1 MENLE
6 VEKVEM
12 YNLELSSDWRYA
24 AQNRFLPPTE
34 NHVNQPYPGLYKQ
47 VGTPVGI
54 PVDRLAYHDDLSEC
68 VFHHHGLTD
77 NKVSIPTHSRP
88 FLSDEIV
95 IVPLRELSYNDAKKE
110 ISEYIK
116 KAGDRKVY
124 ISELAEELL
133 IDFELIEEI
142 IEELE
147 MRERN

>member
-1 MENLE
+1 
-6 VEKVEM
+6 M
-12 YNLELSSDWRYA
+12 YNLKLSSDWQDDI
-24 AQNRFLPPTE
+24 QNRFPLLEGTSIDQFNSGSFRQVETDFRRMGSWLAYPNNFSE
-34 NHVNQPYPGLYKQ
+34 HIFHRPGL
-47 VGTPVGI
+47 T
-54 PVDRLAYHDDLSEC
+54 SS
-68 VFHHHGLTD
+68 
-77 NKVSIPTHSRP
+77 NSSIPPHSKP

-95 IVPLRELSYNDAKKE
+95 IVPLRELSYSGAKKE

-147 MRERN
+147 MCKMG

>member
-1 MENLE
+1 
-6 VEKVEM
+6 M
-12 YNLELSSDWRYA
+12 YNLELSSDWRDDVKH
-24 AQNRFLPPTE
+24 RFQPPEE
-34 NHVNQPYPGLYKQ
+34 NLINQPYFGLCKQ
-47 VGTPVGI
+47 VGTPVGRL
-54 PVDRLAYHDDLSEC
+54 VDMLAYRDDLSER
-68 VFHHHGLTD
+68 VFHQHGLTD
-77 NKVSIPTHSRP
+77 NNVSITHSKP

-116 KAGDRKVY
+116 RAGDRKVY

-147 MRERN
+147 MRKRN

>member
-1 MENLE
+1 
-6 VEKVEM
+6 M
-12 YNLELSSDWRYA
+12 YNLELSSDWRDTV
-24 AQNRFLPPTE
+24 QNRFPPPEKTLI
-34 NHVNQPYPGLYKQ
+34 NQHYFGLCKQ
-47 VGTPVGI
+47 VGTPVGRL
-54 PVDRLAYHDDLSEC
+54 VDMLAYRDDLSER
-68 VFHHHGLTD
+68 VFHQHGLTD
-77 NKVSIPTHSRP
+77 NNVSITTHSKP

-116 KAGDRKVY
+116 RAGDRKVY

-147 MRERN
+147 MCKGN

>member
-1 MENLE
+1 
-6 VEKVEM
+6 M
-12 YNLELSSDWRYA
+12 YNLELSTDWRNDA
-24 AQNRFLPPTE
+24 KNRFQPPGE
-34 NHVNQPYPGLYKQ
+34 NLGNQHYPGSYKQ
-47 VGTPVGI
+47 VGTPVGRL
-54 PVDRLAYHDDLSEC
+54 VDWLAYRDDFSER

-77 NKVSIPTHSRP
+77 NNVSIPTHSKP
-88 FLSDEIV
+88 FLPDEIV

-116 KAGDRKVY
+116 RAGDRKVY

-147 MRERN
+147 MRKRN

>member
-1 MENLE
+1 
-6 VEKVEM
+6 M
-12 YNLELSSDWRYA
+12 YNLELSSDWRDDVKH
-24 AQNRFLPPTE
+24 RFQPPEE
-34 NHVNQPYPGLYKQ
+34 NLSNQPYPGLYKQ
-47 VGTPVGI
+47 VGRL
-54 PVDRLAYHDDLSEC
+54 VDWLAYRDDFSER
-68 VFHHHGLTD
+68 VVHHHGLTD
-77 NKVSIPTHSRP
+77 NNVSTPTHSKP

-116 KAGDRKVY
+116 RAGDRKVY

-147 MRERN
+147 MRKRN

>member
-1 MENLE
+1 
-6 VEKVEM
+6 M
-12 YNLELSSDWRYA
+12 YNLELSSDWRDDV
-24 AQNRFLPPTE
+24 QNRFSPPEE
-34 NHVNQPYPGLYKQ
+34 NLINQHYLGLYKQ
-47 VGTPVGI
+47 VGTPVGRL
-54 PVDRLAYHDDLSEC
+54 VDWLAYRDDLSEC
-68 VFHHHGLTD
+68 VFHQHGLTD
-77 NKVSIPTHSRP
+77 NNVSITPHSKP

-116 KAGDRKVY
+116 RAGDRKVY

-147 MRERN
+147 MRKRN

>member
-1 MENLE
+1 
-6 VEKVEM
+6 M
-12 YNLELSSDWRYA
+12 YNLELSSNWRDNV
-24 AQNRFLPPTE
+24 QNRFSPPE
-34 NHVNQPYPGLYKQ
+34 NNLINQHYSESYKQ

-54 PVDRLAYHDDLSEC
+54 LVDRLAYRDDLPER
-68 VFHHHGLTD
+68 VFHQHGLTD
-77 NKVSIPTHSRP
+77 NNVSITTHSKP

-116 KAGDRKVY
+116 RAGDRNVY

-147 MRERN
+147 MRKRN